1 MSVEGET
8 LDAADGKGALAI
20 QLVGVALVALLL
32 AVLEPLALVV
42 LEQAVLAAVVARAE
56 AAVADD
62 ALGGVLA
69 LLERAADLLGGH
81 AAAHGQGHVQG
92 GVGGDVVVGQ
102 RCGAAREVLA
112 GVDYAQVVGMGQA
125 GAQGEQRAQG
135 AYRGVCGY

>member
-20 QLVGVALVALLL
+20 QLVGVALMALLL

-62 ALGGVLA
+62 ALRRVFA
-69 LLERAADLLGGH
+69 QFETAADLLGGH
-81 AAAHGQGHVQG
+81 AAAQRERHVQRA
-92 GVGGDVVVGQ
+92 VG
-102 RCGAAREVLA
+102 
-112 GVDYAQVVGMGQA
+112 
-125 GAQGEQRAQG
+125 
-135 AYRGVCGY
+135 